1 MYFSTIG
8 TSWITQRFIEAAN
21 ASGRAHLHAVYSRSP
36 QKAKQFAEDNGAVK
50 WFTDIDEMLQ
60 EPIDFIYIASPNT
73 LHYEHIRK
81 SIAQGKHVFCEK
93 PLVYT
98 EQQWQALKEQASN
111 KGVFIFE
118 GLRHLFTPNYY
129 TLKAALSKA
138 GQIRSVMLQY
148 VQYSSRYDEF
158 KKGNIPNIFSKE
170 FAGGALMDL
179 GIYPLSMAIDLF
191 GEPIDIAYFP
201 VKLANGIDGSGTLIV
216 MYSDF
221 NVTIMCSKIAQGTIP
236 SEIHGEDGTLTMD
249 HLAPITTLH
258 FYDRK
263 TKETELLRQTG
274 TELDMV
280 YEFESFVKMIEEN
293 DIKYHDVLLNR
304 SGHIVKALE
313 KARKKENIFFTDEI

>member
-1 MYFSTIG
+1 MIFSTIG
-8 TSWITQRFIEAAN
+8 TSWITQKFIEAAN
-21 ASGRAHLHAVYSRSP
+21 ASGKAYLHSIYSRSP
-36 QKAKQFAEDNGAVK
+36 QKAQQFAENNGAMK
-50 WFTDIDEMLQ
+50 RFTDIDEMLQ

-98 EQQWQALKEQASN
+98 EQQWKTLKEEAHK
-111 KGVFIFE
+111 KGVFLFE

-138 GQIRSVMLQY
+138 GQIRSAILQY

-158 KKGNIPNIFSKE
+158 KKGTIPNIFSKE

-191 GEPIDIAYFP
+191 GEPFDIAYFP
-201 VKLANGIDGSGTLIV
+201 VKLSNGIDGSGTLIA
-216 MYSDF
+216 MYPDF
-221 NVTIMCSKIAQGTIP
+221 NVTIMCSKIAQATIP
-236 SEIHGEDGTLTMD
+236 SEIHGEDGTLTID
-249 HLAPITTLH
+249 HLAPINTVH

-263 TKETELLRQTG
+263 TKKTEILTDSS

-280 YEFESFVKMIEEN
+280 YEVESFVKIIEEN
-293 DIKYHDVLLNR
+293 DKRYHDELLER
-304 SGHIVKALE
+304 SGLVVKFLE
-313 KARKKENIFFTDEI
+313 IARKKERIFFTDEN